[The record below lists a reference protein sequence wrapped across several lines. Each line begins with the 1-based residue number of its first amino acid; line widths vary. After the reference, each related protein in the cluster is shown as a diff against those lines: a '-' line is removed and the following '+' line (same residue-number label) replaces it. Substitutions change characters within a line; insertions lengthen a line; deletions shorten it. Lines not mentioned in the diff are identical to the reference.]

1 MKSFRDVIRLWP
13 SADAMAAELDLRINT
28 TRHWLTRDRIPA
40 PYWKK
45 VLDAAQAKGAV
56 VSAEDFVDIVAIE

>member
-1 MKSFRDVIRLWP
+1 
-13 SADAMAAELDLRINT
+13 MAAELDLRINT